1 MKIKNNKVLK
11 ISFYTVLILSAICF
25 TKFPSTY
32 SYFTH
37 TNDTE
42 LVYKSKLHNLYNE
55 HSMNLDSAAVQT
67 AKFSFSFKPGKV
79 LEKEQTDSYQIT
91 IPEACVFEKTVPS
104 TGATFTEQTE
114 HSRTISFSKEANRDG
129 ENYIYIAC
137 TIDKSS
143 EMVDFSSRVIGKVNE
158 INHSFIYK
166 DFSYKESYEEYLA
179 RINET
184 VDSSG
189 PLTGDNLYQKFLD
202 WINTYSQKSG
212 YKLAIETYLTSVYK
226 DEKSLKDPANFNKLE
241 GFSVEYNS
249 TTKKYT
255 FKVLNNF
262 VGYARTYYSSTQP
275 AGKYADIY
283 FSTNTKVRL
292 NQALK
297 YYLNAYIYPNS
308 PTSANLVYDYIINN
322 GGIYS
327 VILNGNRITG
337 LSLGEYNTTTMLSTV
352 TINKSLLLSM
362 AISAKEKTPCVT
374 FNDYNTMLYTNF
386 RNALSLTAPSI
397 GISDATAKSIYAR
410 ADIVASVT
418 KNNTSTTPQSFTD
431 YFIHPDGNRQLLIKV
446 SSDITK
452 DPLYNKL
459 AITPLSTP
467 DGMALTFANIE
478 NGVKVTITHTDKTS
492 VLKTVSDLNGY
503 FHTSIT
509 ESNVTVLVDQDNSY
523 SIEYIISK

>member
-11 ISFYTVLILSAICF
+11 ISFYTVLILGVICS

-37 TNDTE
+37 ANDTE
-42 LVYKSKLHNLYNE
+42 LVYKSKLHNLYDE
-55 HSMNLDSAAVQT
+55 LSMNLDSAAVQT

-79 LEKEQTDSYQIT
+79 LEKDQTDSYQIT
-91 IPEACVFEKTVPS
+91 IPDACVFEKIVPS
-104 TGATFTEQTE
+104 SGATITEQTE
-114 HSRTISFSKEANRDG
+114 HSRTISFSKQADRDG
-129 ENYIYIAC
+129 ENYTYISC

-143 EMVDFSSRVIGKVNE
+143 EMVDFSSKIIGKVNE

-166 DFSYKESYEEYLA
+166 DYSYKESYEDYLA

-189 PLTGDNLYQKFLD
+189 PLTGENLYQKFLE
-202 WINTYSQKSG
+202 WINTYSQKTG
-212 YKLAIETYLTSVYK
+212 YKVAIEAYLTNVYK

-241 GFSVEYNS
+241 GFAVEYNS

-262 VGYARTYYSSTQP
+262 VGYARTYYYSTQP

-297 YYLNAYIYPNS
+297 YYLNNYIYPSS
-308 PTSANLVYDYIINN
+308 PTSANLVYDYIISN

-337 LSLGEYNTTTMLSTV
+337 LSLGEYNASTMLSTI
-352 TINKSLLLSM
+352 TINKSLLISM

-374 FNDYNTMLYTNF
+374 FSDYNTMLYTNF
-386 RNALSLTAPSI
+386 RNALSLTASSV
-397 GISDATAKSIYAR
+397 GISDATVKSIYAR
-410 ADIVASVT
+410 TDVVASIT

-431 YFIHPDGNRQLLIKV
+431 YFIHEDGNRKLLLKV
-446 SSDITK
+446 SSDINK

-459 AITPLSTP
+459 TITPLSTP
-467 DGMALTFANIE
+467 TDMTITFINVE
-478 NGVKVTITHTDKTS
+478 GGVKITITHSNKTS
-492 VLKTVSDLNGY
+492 VLNTVSDLNGY

-523 SIEYIISK
+523 SIEYIVAK